1 MVLNNELREK
11 QLKRIKNVLMRG
23 LKKKVLISNT
33 TFDEH
38 DDNIGEVLEGNLSYD
53 VDILANALLSIIEA
67 VGDKVKFSNGAIVRN
82 RTICLGSEVSK
93 TNIDAQEDTEREIIY
108 YNYLVYP
115 DVVESFLNDLEN
127 LDNGFEPKGNNSI
140 LVGFEDNRKY
150 VDYIDFSNC
159 YDIDTVDINN
169 SYLLKYVFGLVK
181 LSNIKKYDDN
191 DSNLIDR
198 IDYNDFVLGFLRKVT
213 NTTEI
218 SLLNQTVK
226 KGKVKKK
233 KLNE

>member
-1 MVLNNELREK
+1 MVLNSELRER
-11 QLKRIKNVLMRG
+11 QLKRIKNLLERG

-53 VDILANALLSIIEA
+53 VDILANALLSIIEDYGNN
-67 VGDKVKFSNGAIVRN
+67 VKVANGSIVKN
-82 RTICLGSEVSK
+82 RTIYLGSEVINR
-93 TNIDAQEDTEREIIY
+93 NIDVQGDNQREIIY

-115 DVVESFLNDLEN
+115 EVVESFLNDLEN
-127 LDNGFEPKGNNSI
+127 LDNEFIPKGNNSI

-150 VDYIDFSNC
+150 VDYIDFSNSFDV
-159 YDIDTVDINN
+159 DIVDINN
-169 SYLLKYVFGLVK
+169 TSLMKNVFGLV
-181 LSNIKKYDDN
+181 SVNNVKKFESN
-191 DSNLIDR
+191 DSDLLER
-198 IDYNDFVLGFLRKVT
+198 IDYNDFVLGFLRRIT
-213 NTTEI
+213 NTNEMSI
-218 SLLNQTVK
+218 LNNNYK